1 MPFDEQGRMWQNRR
15 FWTQATYVMDRNL
28 MGLSLEEREEMK
40 NASEYYG
47 DLARCIHYRSADTA
61 KTLWDE
67 RIMIISQ
74 KNEAAIAA
82 YGSVAAWE
90 RYAQTSVQVR
100 YGDIRVSIV
109 AGEMVYST
117 PKLFLPCVDQYSTW
131 ELALFREPGRTLDAL
146 TEMISDAERDALP
159 PSEWICPC
167 GAGLNFACEKLRWE
181 HIERNIP
188 AGNSAHHLSVGIA
201 PYVAVED
208 IAWLERQLAARRNMN
223 VQLGSVKMIAAESK
237 RWEKAEEAG
246 VKLLTAPVDAG
257 TERQDEA
264 PRAQTEDQ

>member
-67 RIMIISQ
+67 RIIMIPL
-74 KNEAAIAA
+74 KNEASDMDTAT
-82 YGSVAAWE
+82 WE
-90 RYAQTSVQVR
+90 RHAQTSVQVR

-117 PKLFLPCVDQYSTW
+117 PKTFLPCVDQYSAW

>member
-1 MPFDEQGRMWQNRR
+1 VPFDEQGRMWQNRR

-28 MGLSLEEREEMK
+28 MGLSWEEREEME

-47 DLARCIHYRSADTA
+47 DLARCIHYRSTNTE

-67 RIMIISQ
+67 RIIMIPL
-74 KNEAAIAA
+74 KNEASDMDTAT
-82 YGSVAAWE
+82 WE
-90 RYAQTSVQVR
+90 RHAQTSVQVR

-117 PKLFLPCVDQYSTW
+117 PKMFLPCVDQYTEW

-146 TEMISDAERDALP
+146 TGVISDAEKDALP

-167 GAGLNFACEKLRWE
+167 GAGLNFACEKLSWE
-181 HIERNIP
+181 HIERSIP

-223 VQLGSVKMIAAESK
+223 IQLGSVKMIAAESA
-237 RWEKAEEAG
+237 RWEKVETG
-246 VKLLTAPVDAG
+246 
-257 TERQDEA
+257 
-264 PRAQTEDQ
+264 